1 MAKMTEILTPEPV
14 GGDNKGEIVL
24 YQPEG
29 EVRLEVRVENET
41 VWLNRQ
47 QLAMLF
53 NRDIKTIGKHI
64 TNALKEECQNSV
76 VAKFATTA
84 DDGKKYQVE
93 HYDLD
98 IILSVGYRVK
108 SANGIKFR
116 RWASHVLK
124 DYMLKGYV
132 IRQHKISTDLEIAD
146 RLHEQRQLIE
156 GQGAEIADVR
166 KSIAEQDSR
175 LSAVEQRIDFFV
187 NAAQAPTGGILATG
201 TRFDGLVL
209 IADLVKSAK
218 RSVVFIDPFATI
230 EVLKFAAMR
239 AKGVQAVVY
248 SAHITPEFK
257 AAVALH
263 NKQYPGLEPKT
274 MRTIHDRFLLV
285 DDKVYHFGASFKDM
299 GNEMT
304 AFSVLDFVTP
314 AEVIEKIQESMK
326 GR

>member
-1 MAKMTEILTPEPV
+1 MDKKEE
-14 GGDNKGEIVL
+14 KGEIVL
-24 YQPEG
+24 YQPDG

-47 QLAMLF
+47 QLALLF
-53 NRDIKTIGKHI
+53 NRDIKTVGKHI
-64 TNALKEECQNSV
+64 TNALREECQNSV

-84 DDGKKYQVE
+84 DDGKIYQVE

-98 IILSVGYRVK
+98 MILSVGYRVK

-116 RWASHVLK
+116 RWANQVLK
-124 DYMLKGYV
+124 DYMLKGYAV
-132 IRQHKISTDLEIAD
+132 NQRKIATDLQIVD

-156 GQGAEIADVR
+156 DQNVKIEGVE

-187 NAAQAPTGGILATG
+187 KASQTPTGGILATG

-218 RSVVFIDPFATI
+218 RSVVFIDPYATI

-239 AKGVQAVVY
+239 MKGVKAVIY
-248 SAHITPEFK
+248 SPRITPEFK
-257 AAVALH
+257 EAVALH
-263 NKQYPGLEPKT
+263 KKQYPDLDLKT
-274 MRTIHDRFLLV
+274 MRTIHDRFLLI
-285 DDKVYHFGASFKDM
+285 DDTVYHFGASFKDM

-304 AFSVLDFVTP
+304 AYSVLNFVTP
-314 AEVIEKIQESMK
+314 AEVIEKVQESTNA
-326 GR
+326 

>member
-1 MAKMTEILTPEPV
+1 MAKNEE
-14 GGDNKGEIVL
+14 KGEIVL

-84 DDGKKYQVE
+84 DDGKNYQVE

-116 RWASHVLK
+116 RWANQVLK
-124 DYMLKGYV
+124 DYMLKGYAV
-132 IRQHKISTDLEIAD
+132 NQRKISTDLQIAD

-156 GQGAEIADVR
+156 NQGAEIANVR

-248 SAHITPEFK
+248 SARITPEFR
-257 AAVALH
+257 AAADLH
-263 NKQYPGLEPKT
+263 KKQYPGLDLKT